1 MNIEAH
7 IITWLSS
14 LSLGIEAYK
23 DVPATRPKEFAVVRR
38 IGGQRDNLAIDR
50 PSVALQFWAANNA
63 RAAELAY
70 QVDEFIEQLAH
81 NNHISRV
88 SRTALY
94 SFSAADSGHAR
105 YQIELDLVC
114 VT

>member
-7 IITWLSS
+7 ITKWLNSLN
-14 LSLGIEAYK
+14 LSLEAYQ
-23 DVPATRPKEFAVVRR
+23 DVPATRPEEFAVVKRT
-38 IGGQRDNLAIDR
+38 GGRRDNVAIDR
-50 PSVALQFWAANNA
+50 PSIALQIWAASNE

-70 QVDEFIEQLAH
+70 QVDELIGQLTQD
-81 NNHISRV
+81 NRISKV
-88 SRTALY
+88 SRTALHTY
-94 SFSAADSGHAR
+94 AAADSGHAR

>member
-7 IITWLSS
+7 IVSWLNS

-23 DVPATRPKEFAVVRR
+23 DVPATRPKEFAMVKRT
-38 IGGQRDNLAIDR
+38 GGQRDNVAIDR
-50 PSVALQFWAANNA
+50 PSIALQIWAASNE

-70 QVDEFIEQLAH
+70 QVDELVEQLAH
-81 NNHISRV
+81 DSRISRA

-94 SFSAADSGHAR
+94 SYSVADSGHAR

>member
-7 IITWLSS
+7 IVSWLNS
-14 LSLGIEAYK
+14 LNIDIEAYQ
-23 DVPATRPKEFAVVRR
+23 DVPATEPEEFVMVKRM
-38 IGGQRDNLAIDR
+38 GGRRDNVAIDR
-50 PSVALQFWAANNA
+50 PSIALQLWAASNE

-70 QVDEFIEQLAH
+70 QVDEHLGQLAQD
-81 NNHISRV
+81 NRISKV
-88 SRTALY
+88 SRTALHTY
-94 SFSAADSGHAR
+94 AAADSGHAR